1 MEVRSE
7 DLDTEQD
14 ISSEEGE
21 DELDMNEEYFFG
33 KDKEAK
39 WRGNPVRKQ
48 IRKHSQ
54 NILCQLPLVQ
64 ANQKMPRQNLKLVTA
79 LSQMIL

>member
-48 IRKHSQ
+48 IRK
-54 NILCQLPLVQ
+54 QLQSTLRQLLLVRP
-64 ANQKMPRQNLKLVTA
+64 NTKMPRQNLKLRTDLV
-79 LSQMIL
+79 